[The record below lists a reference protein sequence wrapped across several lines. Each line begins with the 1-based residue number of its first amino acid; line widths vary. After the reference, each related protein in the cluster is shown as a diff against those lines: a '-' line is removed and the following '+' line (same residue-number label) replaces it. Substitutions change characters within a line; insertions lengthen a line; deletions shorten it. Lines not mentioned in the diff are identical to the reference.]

1 MPRNL
6 LTADQVAARLGVKV
20 ETVYAYVSRGV
31 LARTV
36 AEDGKSSRF
45 DPAEVDELAQR
56 GRPRRD
62 RRRAGSV
69 EVTLA
74 TGITRIG
81 ERAVAYRGRD
91 VAELARTSTFEAVA
105 ELLWTGTLP
114 TSTDAAAW
122 TVPEPTRR
130 LAAAVTAPLPGAAPA
145 IERLAV
151 IAAALAGADPLRVD
165 RRPAAV
171 ARVGRLLLSTFAVA
185 LPPALPL
192 AGGPR
197 RRGATPSAG
206 PGGNRATGAHRRIAA
221 ALWPHLSAL
230 PATRPRVR
238 VLDAALVL
246 LADHELATST
256 LAARV
261 AASTRADPYAV
272 VLAGLGAVAGP
283 RHGIA
288 AAAAHRLLLDAEA
301 GGSAERAVATTLEA
315 GGSLPGF
322 GHQLYRRGDPRAVV
336 LLDRLASICPR
347 GVAATVEGVM
357 AAAERLDA
365 GPPNVDFALGALGLA
380 THMPVGATDAVF
392 ALARTA
398 GWIAHGLE
406 EYGEAPLRFRARAV
420 YTGV

>member
-6 LTADQVAARLGVKV
+6 LTADQAAARLGVKV

-31 LARTV
+31 LTRTV
-36 AEDGKSSRF
+36 AEDGRTSRF

-74 TGITRIG
+74 TGITHLG
-81 ERAVAYRGRD
+81 DAELSYRGHA
-91 VAELARTSTFEAVA
+91 VAELARSSTFEAVA
-105 ELLWTGTLP
+105 ELLWTGDLP
-114 TSTDAAAW
+114 AGTDPVAWSVPPAARDL
-122 TVPEPTRR
+122 V
-130 LAAAVTAPLPGAAPA
+130 AAVTAPLPADAPA
-145 IERLAV
+145 VERLAV
-151 IAAALAGADPLRVD
+151 VAAALACIDPLRVD

-171 ARVGRLLLSTFAVA
+171 ARVGRLLLGAFPMA
-185 LPPALPL
+185 LPPAPL
-192 AGGPR
+192 VGSRRAGSA
-197 RRGATPSAG
+197 AT
-206 PGGNRATGAHRRIAA
+206 GGNRATGARRRVAA
-221 ALWPHLSAL
+221 ALWPKLSAL

-283 RHGIA
+283 RHGTA
-288 AAAAHRLLLDAEA
+288 ATAAHRLLLDAEA
-301 GGSAERAVATTLEA
+301 GGSAERALAAALEDQRRP
-315 GGSLPGF
+315 PGF
-322 GHQLYRRGDPRAVV
+322 GHPIYRGDDPRATV
-336 LLDRLASICPR
+336 LLERLGSICPR
-347 GVAATVEGVM
+347 RAAATVDAVL
-357 AAAERLDA
+357 AAGRRLDVGA
-365 GPPNVDFALGALGLA
+365 ANVDLALAAVAYA
-380 THMPVGATDAVF
+380 TRMPVGATDRVF
-392 ALARTA
+392 AVARTA
-398 GWIAHGLE
+398 GWVAHALE

-420 YTGV
+420 YTGS

>member
-6 LTADQVAARLGVKV
+6 LTADQAAARLGVKV
-20 ETVYAYVSRGV
+20 ETVYAYVSRGA
-31 LARTV
+31 LTRTV
-36 AEDGKSSRF
+36 AEDGRTSRF

-74 TGITRIG
+74 TGITKLADDRL
-81 ERAVAYRGRD
+81 AFRGHD
-91 VAELARTSTFEAVA
+91 VADLTRTATFEAVA
-105 ELLWTGTLP
+105 ELLWTAELP
-114 TSTDAAAW
+114 SSADAAVW
-122 TVPEPTRR
+122 TVPDDARR
-130 LAAAVTAPLPGAAPA
+130 LAAAVTAPLPADAPA

-151 IAAALAGADPLRVD
+151 VTAALAGADPLRVD

-171 ARVGRLLLSTFAVA
+171 ARVGRRLLTTFPTALPAAVA
-185 LPPALPL
+185 PDRS
-192 AGGPR
+192 R
-197 RRGATPSAG
+197 RRGTATRTG
-206 PGGNRATGAHRRIAA
+206 GGNRATGAHRRVAA
-221 ALWPHLSAL
+221 ALWPALSPL

-283 RHGIA
+283 RHGTA
-288 AAAAHRLLLDAEA
+288 AAASHRLFLDAEA
-301 GGSAERAVATTLEA
+301 GGSAERALAAALE
-315 GGSLPGF
+315 SSPTPPGF
-322 GHQLYRRGDPRAVV
+322 GHPVYRTADPRATV

-347 GVAATVEGVM
+347 RAAATIDGVL
-357 AAAERLDA
+357 AAGARLDA
-365 GPPNVDFALGALGLA
+365 GPATVDAALGAFAYA
-380 THMPVGATDAVF
+380 TQMPVGATDAVF
-392 ALARTA
+392 AVARTA
-398 GWIAHGLE
+398 GWIAHALE

-420 YTGV
+420 YTGE

>member
-6 LTADQVAARLGVKV
+6 LTADQAAARLGVKV

-31 LARTV
+31 LTRTV
-36 AEDGKSSRF
+36 AEDGRTSRF

-74 TGITRIG
+74 TGITRLG
-81 ERAVAYRGRD
+81 DADLSYRGHE

-105 ELLWTGTLP
+105 ELLWTGELP

-122 TVPEPTRR
+122 SVGPAARD
-130 LAAAVTAPLPGAAPA
+130 LVAAVTAPLPVDAPA
-145 IERLAV
+145 VERLAV
-151 IAAALAGADPLRVD
+151 VAAALACIDPLRVD

-171 ARVGRLLLSTFAVA
+171 ARVGRLLLAAFPSA
-185 LPPALPL
+185 LPPAPMVGTGRAGSG
-192 AGGPR
+192 AGG
-197 RRGATPSAG
+197 
-206 PGGNRATGAHRRIAA
+206 GGNRATGARRRVAA
-221 ALWPHLSAL
+221 ALWPKLSAL

-283 RHGIA
+283 RHGTA
-288 AAAAHRLLLDAEA
+288 ATAAHRLLLDAEA
-301 GGSAERAVATTLEA
+301 GGSAERALAAVLEDQ
-315 GGSLPGF
+315 GRPPGF
-322 GHQLYRRGDPRAVV
+322 GHPVYRGDDPRATV
-336 LLDRLASICPR
+336 LFERLASICPR
-347 GVAATVEGVM
+347 RAAATIDAVL
-357 AAAERLDA
+357 AAADRLDVGA
-365 GPPNVDFALGALGLA
+365 VNTDLALAAVAYA
-380 THMPVGATDAVF
+380 TRMPVGATDRIFAV
-392 ALARTA
+392 ARTA
-398 GWIAHGLE
+398 GWVAHALE

-420 YTGV
+420 YTGT